1 MYLKQVGVLV
11 FLAHV
16 GSFIPCEDAIIGVV
30 DRIFTRIESLETC
43 TVPQSTFTLDLNQM
57 ATMLRRCSSKSLLL
71 VDEFGKGTSPAD
83 GMALLAAMVD
93 SIIAD
98 PNPRM
103 VVTTHFLEL
112 FEFGLMGADCDAG
125 LLKFRMDYIL
135 PSDAASSGAAGAAER
150 TGDDTNDTASEDL
163 VPLFKL
169 VPGVATS
176 SDGLACAK
184 LGGLP
189 APLLA
194 RAHEVMGLLEQ
205 GKPIHPAA
213 SVNQGGGGAIGV
225 GPGSVGHDLLTLFL
239 ESPAFTDA
247 DDAALATFKSLVHA
261 L

>member
-1 MYLKQVGVLV
+1 M
-11 FLAHV
+11 
-16 GSFIPCEDAIIGVV
+16 
-30 DRIFTRIESLETC
+30 
-43 TVPQSTFTLDLNQM
+43 DLNQM

-71 VDEFGKGTSPAD
+71 IDEFGKGTSPAD
-83 GMALLAAMVD
+83 GMALLAAMVG
-93 SIIAD
+93 SLIAG

-112 FEFGLMGADCDAG
+112 FEYGLMDDAG

-135 PSDAASSGAAGAAER
+135 PAEAGVAASTQAGGGESGEALDTDGAVSS
-150 TGDDTNDTASEDL
+150 GVNEDL

-189 APLLA
+189 APLLDRA
-194 RAHEVMGLLEQ
+194 REVMTLLEQ
-205 GKPIHPAA
+205 GRPIHPVA
-213 SVNQGGGGAIGV
+213 SVQSGGGGGILL
-225 GPGSVGHDLLTLFL
+225 GPGSVGHDILTLFL
-239 ESPAFTDA
+239 ETDSFTEAGDGIIGT
-247 DDAALATFKSLVHA
+247 LKSLVHT